1 MQRILGGVL
10 VAIGLMLCVSSTAR
24 AVEIPATAE
33 CKETF
38 QQLVK
43 KRSGKSGL
51 ASYQGSLKQL
61 VNGLVDAGCLS
72 DAAPMFKNMKPKPF
86 TEQCV
91 AAASDAEAFWGPL
104 AAKFKPWIQTFEKKV
119 QKPYRKQSSRL
130 WSKIRRAERE
140 GQERRLEA
148 LYDQESQMTRR
159 FLKKVNA
166 FNARV
171 RPFVEPYSEATILGV
186 WELVSLRCLSGGDL
200 LDLDVGGPAQR
211 VFRQNSGFI
220 VYSMFLPPDGWT
232 VSGASTSATLGLG
245 QNQ

>member
-1 MQRILGGVL
+1 
-10 VAIGLMLCVSSTAR
+10 
-24 AVEIPATAE
+24 
-33 CKETF
+33 
-38 QQLVK
+38 
-43 KRSGKSGL
+43 
-51 ASYQGSLKQL
+51 
-61 VNGLVDAGCLS
+61 
-72 DAAPMFKNMKPKPF
+72 
-86 TEQCV
+86 
-91 AAASDAEAFWGPL
+91 
-104 AAKFKPWIQTFEKKV
+104 
-119 QKPYRKQSSRL
+119 
-130 WSKIRRAERE
+130 
-140 GQERRLEA
+140 
-148 LYDQESQMTRR
+148 MTRR